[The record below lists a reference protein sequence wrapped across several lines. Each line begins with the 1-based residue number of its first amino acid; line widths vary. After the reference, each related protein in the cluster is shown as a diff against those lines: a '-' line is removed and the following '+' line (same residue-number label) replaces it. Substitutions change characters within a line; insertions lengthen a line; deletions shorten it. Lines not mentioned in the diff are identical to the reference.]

1 MEIMNGSLRVT
12 TDIKWWSC
20 SFVDGLHEKSMYT
33 NIHRWVAK
41 IYISTFYLQNVY
53 VKYRFT
59 STTIS
64 QTYLNTKLKSN
75 QAKHFLINQPNQY
88 TPYLARSLF
97 VWSYHHLIKIIT
109 SKYCVCCCIRLDASY
124 IHASVTHPRLMGHPR
139 PFFRS
144 VGPILYDD
152 LSVNFPKVR
161 NHCLLIL

>member
-33 NIHRWVAK
+33 NIHRWVAT
-41 IYISTFYLQNVY
+41 IYISTFYLQSVY

-97 VWSYHHLIKIIT
+97 VWTYHHLIKIIT
-109 SKYCVCCCIRLDASY
+109 SKYCVCCCIQARCIIYTCFISGNSTSLCQQVVWDQ
-124 IHASVTHPRLMGHPR
+124 LMRGDE
-139 PFFRS
+139 FCS
-144 VGPILYDD
+144 
-152 LSVNFPKVR
+152 
-161 NHCLLIL
+161 